1 MASGTV
7 KDVTSLAEL
16 CLVKLLCQ
24 RNGCIAN
31 PLLEDEI
38 LVVLERKSH
47 TAGPLVSALVDRLVE
62 RGVLKCKTL
71 NLDGNDSKVYWIGA
85 FSTTTETVN
94 NPVTR
99 RLVQPSM
106 TPPSAINAP
115 STPMPPTPVS
125 KRPLQSA
132 TPETTPVSKRF
143 KAFKSP
149 LKARNSLPLSP
160 MPTPVKL
167 HSASIPQPASSPT
180 RTPQKRVS
188 AVHKPFKSPFA
199 KPHAAA
205 VPAEPLSPRVGALGT
220 ADDNEMQTLLNERA
234 AVEKQILEAELRNRR
249 LKLLQSHME
258 KNEAETL
265 DSLTNKWRTAAREA
279 LTRLRN
285 SMGPT
290 LVPFETINNSHVPW
304 GWDDQDTGAQ
314 RSLQTSSSHSEK
326 PRLLTLKEICASMKI
341 DVAALGEWDDDND
354 DWRD

>member
-7 KDVTSLAEL
+7 KDVKSLAEL

-38 LVVLERKSH
+38 LVVLEHGTR

-62 RGVLKCKTL
+62 RRVLKCKTL

-85 FSTTTETVN
+85 FSTTTEAMNDT
-94 NPVTR
+94 VTR
-99 RLVQPSM
+99 RVVQPSM

-115 STPMPPTPVS
+115 LTPLPPTPVS
-125 KRPLQSA
+125 KRPLHSA

-149 LKARNSLPLSP
+149 LKARNFLPLSP
-160 MPTPVKL
+160 MPTPIKL
-167 HSASIPQPASSPT
+167 HSASIPPPAQSPT

-205 VPAEPLSPRVGALGT
+205 VPSEPLSPRVGALGV
-220 ADDNEMQTLLNERA
+220 AYDDETQTLINEKA

-290 LVPFETINNSHVPW
+290 IVPFETINNSHVPW
-304 GWDDQDTGAQ
+304 GWDDHDTSGA
-314 RSLQTSSSHSEK
+314 RTSLQTSSSHTEE
-326 PRLLTLKEICASMKI
+326 PRLLTMKEICASMNI
-341 DVAALGEWDDDND
+341 DVAALGDWD